1 MHNDNI
7 SQTIQQGFRIAVG
20 AITSLVETAQNSEK
34 RSEALSE
41 FQMELN
47 QKAREW
53 AIKGEITEQEARKII
68 ESLLNKNAE
77 RDSVDSEPQSST
89 VHETNINVG
98 LQQLRDEL
106 IALRIELAK
115 MRQSKE

>member
-1 MHNDNI
+1 MNNDNI
-7 SQTIQQGFRIAVG
+7 SQTIQQGFRVAVG
-20 AITSLVETAQNSEK
+20 AITSLVETAQNPDK
-34 RSEALSE
+34 RSEVLSE
-41 FQMELN
+41 LQMELN

-68 ESLLNKNAE
+68 ESLLHQNAKPNSASDRPE
-77 RDSVDSEPQSST
+77 DT
-89 VHETNINVG
+89 VPETNINSG

-115 MRQSKE
+115 MRELKE